1 MLIMRKMLKKI
12 VLLCFALNLFFVVYA
27 GTFFN
32 IVPPQYTQN
41 YQAAILDKIQRLSDV
56 QEPKIILIGNSSVS
70 FGIDSEMIEH
80 EFGMPVVNLGLHAG
94 LGNKFLERMVLG
106 NISEGDIVIVAH
118 TDYSDNGEIEQPDLA
133 WITIENYGELW
144 KLLDIREWL
153 QILPALPNY
162 IWQSTFLYV
171 SGRGNRISEEE
182 YRRDMFNQYGDVA
195 SEREKRIFEVEDGM
209 IKVPEVGMQCM
220 YRLNALNSYC
230 AERNA
235 VMLIAAYPIAA
246 GEYTP
251 DKQKYVSFQRKLIE
265 HAECEVIS
273 DFTDYFIG
281 YEYFYDTYYHL
292 TNNGAEIRTERL
304 IKDIRNWNQRVNFI
318 DD

>member
-1 MLIMRKMLKKI
+1 MLRRMVQKI
-12 VLLCFALNLFFVVYA
+12 VLFCFVLNLLFVIYA
-27 GTFFN
+27 GFFFN

-41 YQAAILDKIQRLSDV
+41 YQAAILDKMQRLSDI

-70 FGIDSEMIEH
+70 FGIDSEMIER

-94 LGNKFLERMVLG
+94 LGNKFLERMALG

-144 KLLDIREWL
+144 KLLDMREWM

-162 IWQSTFLYV
+162 IWQSTSLYV
-171 SGRGNRISEEE
+171 SGRGNRTSEEE

-195 SEREKRIFEVEDGM
+195 NEREKRIFEFEDGM
-209 IKVPEVGMQCM
+209 IKVPEVGRQCM
-220 YRLNALNSYC
+220 RRLNALNSYC
-230 AERNA
+230 VEQNA

-273 DFTDYFIG
+273 DYTDYFIG

-292 TNNGAEIRTERL
+292 TSNGAEIRTERL
-304 IKDIRNWNQRVNFI
+304 IEDIRNWNQRVNFI
-318 DD
+318 DG